1 MFLITFRKFQNMFL
15 TTFEKKKPH
24 NSVNPPVQFQNSCK
38 MSPSVSTF
46 ETPCE
51 AAGQSQIVTDLGLI
65 GPARPVLYQ
74 NLQNPTRSP
83 KIPGTSLQCELHITK
98 LLRSFA
104 SQWTTVC
111 RMPMAIS
118 PLRQTSNG
126 GRTAFAA
133 VRFVESEEGLRVRHL
148 VLHAFYLMVLLL
160 CDPMTTSLDCRGTRP
175 ELGAKPI

>member
-15 TTFEKKKPH
+15 ITFEKKKPH

-83 KIPGTSLQCELHITK
+83 KIPGTSLQCELHITTCNFCQ
-98 LLRSFA
+98 R
-104 SQWTTVC
+104 
-111 RMPMAIS
+111 
-118 PLRQTSNG
+118 
-126 GRTAFAA
+126 
-133 VRFVESEEGLRVRHL
+133 
-148 VLHAFYLMVLLL
+148 
-160 CDPMTTSLDCRGTRP
+160 
-175 ELGAKPI
+175 